1 MFNTENLIKNSND
14 IDVVR
19 EQNDWV
25 VDGIAYPLSVS
36 RKDIK
41 ERQQG
46 LLEEWER
53 LEALKKAMDL
63 PENKEVIDA
72 LLEFAE
78 GKRIYGEERIF
89 IAGYMAAKGEK

>member
-1 MFNTENLIKNSND
+1 MFNTTNLIKNSNN

-19 EQNDWV
+19 EQSDWV
-25 VDGIAYPLSVS
+25 VDGNAYSLSTS
-36 RKDIK
+36 REDIK
-41 ERQQG
+41 KMQQN
-46 LLEEWER
+46 LLAEWER